1 MSEPKDPIQA
11 PSPPRSTRSP
21 LPGVISVNRR
31 PLYAVGVAVLF
42 VLFVLFAYLNPK
54 PASPPEA
61 PKGASPSPSD
71 PNSMLG
77 RFLAEEE
84 SRARRQPAPPPLSPP
99 PSLPSV
105 PPPAPVP
112 PQMAGPLAPPGG
124 PAGGTAGGAEGLPPP
139 GTYDPRWP
147 SVLAR
152 GGAGAEAPH
161 AAAPSPDRPVVRF
174 RAGEKAAAA
183 APVDPLTDALVR
195 LLPKTPE
202 EGSAGAARPAEAVR
216 LAPESRESSTSRA
229 EAFLAAKGPSPPPV
243 RLSPG
248 EATHSP
254 YRLLQGSLIPATLET
269 SVNSDLPGLAT
280 ALVRQDVFDSPTGSY
295 LLVPR
300 GARLVGQ
307 YSSDVQH
314 GDSRLL
320 LAWTRLLLPD
330 GTSYDLSRLPAA
342 DLAGASGVPA
352 KVDSHLPRL
361 FATAFFLSI
370 ISAGAQLSQ
379 APSGSDLRGNPT
391 ASEIAAGALGQ
402 ELGQVSS
409 GLLRRGLDVRP
420 SLRLAAGTPFNVQV
434 ASDLDFPRPYAALR
448 P

>member
-1 MSEPKDPIQA
+1 MSEPQDPTLA
-11 PSPPRSTRSP
+11 PRPP
-21 LPGVISVNRR
+21 VVSVNRR

-54 PASPPEA
+54 PSPPPEA
-61 PKGASPSPSD
+61 PKGASPAPAD
-71 PNSMLG
+71 PNSLLG
-77 RFLAEEE
+77 RFLAEQE
-84 SRARRQPAPPPLSPP
+84 SRARRQPPA
-99 PSLPSV
+99 
-105 PPPAPVP
+105 PPAPSWP
-112 PQMAGPLAPPGG
+112 SAPPADALPQAAAKPPLPRG
-124 PAGGTAGGAEGLPPP
+124 PIASPEELPPP
-139 GTYDPRWP
+139 GVYDPRWP
-147 SVLAR
+147 AVLAR
-152 GGAGAEAPH
+152 GTAGAEFPREKMAP
-161 AAAPSPDRPVVRF
+161 ASPDRPVIRF
-174 RAGEKAAAA
+174 RAGEKAAA
-183 APVDPLTDALVR
+183 PSGDPLTDALVR
-195 LLPKTPE
+195 LLPKAPE
-202 EGSAGAARPAEAVR
+202 EVGSGATARTAEPVR
-216 LAPESRESSTSRA
+216 LAPESRESPPARA
-229 EAFLAAKGPSPPPV
+229 EAFLAARAASVPS
-243 RLSPG
+243 RLAPAETLRSPF
-248 EATHSP
+248 
-254 YRLLQGSLIPATLET
+254 RLLQGSLIPATLET
-269 SVNSDLPGLAT
+269 ALNSDLPGMAT
-280 ALVRQDVFDSPTGSY
+280 ALVRRDVYDSPTGSF

-330 GTSYDLSRLPAA
+330 GTAYDLSRLSAA
-342 DLAGASGVPA
+342 DLEGAAGVPA

-361 FATAFFLSI
+361 FTTAFLLSV

-379 APSGSDLRGNPT
+379 APAGSDLRGNPT

-434 ASDLDFPRPYAALR
+434 ASDLEFPRPYLSGR

>member
-1 MSEPKDPIQA
+1 
-11 PSPPRSTRSP
+11 
-21 LPGVISVNRR
+21 VI
-31 PLYAVGVAVLF
+31 
-42 VLFVLFAYLNPK
+42 
-54 PASPPEA
+54 
-61 PKGASPSPSD
+61 
-71 PNSMLG
+71 
-77 RFLAEEE
+77 
-84 SRARRQPAPPPLSPP
+84 
-99 PSLPSV
+99 
-105 PPPAPVP
+105 
-112 PQMAGPLAPPGG
+112 
-124 PAGGTAGGAEGLPPP
+124 
-139 GTYDPRWP
+139 
-147 SVLAR
+147 
-152 GGAGAEAPH
+152 
-161 AAAPSPDRPVVRF
+161 RF
-174 RAGEKAAAA
+174 RAGEKPGGAAGAG

-195 LLPKTPE
+195 LLPKAPE
-202 EGSAGAARPAEAVR
+202 EGGSTGGAVPPTQPVR
-216 LAPESRESSTSRA
+216 LSPDRESPASRA
-229 EAFLAAKGPSPPPV
+229 EAFLAGKGPGSSPV
-243 RLSPG
+243 RLSLG
-248 EATHSP
+248 EAVHPSSP

-269 SVNSDLPGLAT
+269 SLNSDLPGLAT
-280 ALVRQDVFDSPTGSY
+280 ALVRRDVFDSPTGSY

-330 GTSYDLSRLPAA
+330 GTSYDLSRLSAA
-342 DLAGASGVPA
+342 DLEGASGVPA

-361 FATAFFLSI
+361 FTTAFLLSV

-434 ASDLDFPRPYAALR
+434 ASDLDFPQPYTAR
-448 P
+448 R